1 MITRKLE
8 TRELTPGSSR
18 ARNASSTTEILR
30 DREAID
36 NSAQSQSDRQLAG
49 IYKFD
54 SFIEHTAKEKA
65 SSLIFLKDGLRKF
78 YD

>member
-1 MITRKLE
+1 
-8 TRELTPGSSR
+8 
-18 ARNASSTTEILR
+18 LR